1 MNGTVLAN
9 KTRVRA
15 RCHHLLYICQCW
27 SVLNMLTTY
36 HAFSFSLSVLV
47 IKYKCNRGPHDPV
60 KTYCMCILKTMLN
73 RTKGLFWGRGGER
86 VFLFVYVLAFDVEFA
101 CEVNRGTHPVI
112 RLSKG
117 PCAPAASSSEDRVQ
131 SR

>member
-1 MNGTVLAN
+1 MPLF
-9 KTRVRA
+9 
-15 RCHHLLYICQCW
+15 
-27 SVLNMLTTY
+27 
-36 HAFSFSLSVLV
+36 FSSHFSLLNINVTV
-47 IKYKCNRGPHDPV
+47 DHTV
-60 KTYCMCILKTMLN
+60 KIYCMCILKTLVAESDQ
-73 RTKGLFWGRGGER
+73 GPLLGGRER

-117 PCAPAASSSEDRVQ
+117 QCAPAASSSEDRVQ

>member
-1 MNGTVLAN
+1 MLLCPYF
-9 KTRVRA
+9 
-15 RCHHLLYICQCW
+15 CHGFKLCFILILSTQPLL
-27 SVLNMLTTY
+27 
-36 HAFSFSLSVLV
+36 
-47 IKYKCNRGPHDPV
+47 GE
-60 KTYCMCILKTMLN
+60 
-73 RTKGLFWGRGGER
+73 GGER

>member
-1 MNGTVLAN
+1 
-9 KTRVRA
+9 
-15 RCHHLLYICQCW
+15 
-27 SVLNMLTTY
+27 MLTTY
-36 HAFSFSLSVLV
+36 HAFFFLSLLI
-47 IKYKCNRGPHDPV
+47 IKYKCNRGPHC
-60 KTYCMCILKTMLN
+60 KNILYVHFKDVAESDQGPLL
-73 RTKGLFWGRGGER
+73 GGRER

-117 PCAPAASSSEDRVQ
+117 QCAPAASSSEDRVQ